1 MKYKSASA
9 RRNHTPRGYFL
20 VDARKIALYEI
31 HSHIC
36 GARTHSQFCSNITR
50 CAEMVAHFSG
60 LPASFYLCAWFRL
73 FYYYESNR
81 TAILNG
87 GIDK

>member
-1 MKYKSASA
+1 MH
-9 RRNHTPRGYFL
+9 NHSPRAYFV
-20 VDARKIALYEI
+20 VDARKLAMYEI
-31 HSHIC
+31 YAHIC
-36 GARTHSQFCSNITR
+36 GARSPAQFYSNIVR

-60 LPASFYLCAWFRL
+60 LPASLYVYAWFRL
-73 FYYYESNR
+73 YYYYERNR